1 MPIEPVLWSLT
12 RHKRR
17 EPCPT
22 CLGDSPHNILQLCF
36 SFLTCTDAQKN
47 IAHMNQKGASLRMSC
62 GALPR
67 KPTGAS
73 PDMSS
78 EASPRIGTNEGSLA
92 LHVLSGVSPLNP
104 ILHDFLFLTGTEVH
118 KGDSLHRSKKSF
130 APHFLGVSPHI
141 LSGASPR
148 PACLLEPRPACQM
161 ELRSACLLELC
172 PYKRK
177 ELRPACPLEPRPAK

>member
-1 MPIEPVLWSLT
+1 MSRRLAPQPTTALLLFLDLHRCTKERRSHEPKSCLAPHVVWSLAPQANWSFA
-12 RHKRR
+12 RHV
-17 EPCPT
+17 
-22 CLGDSPHNILQLCF
+22 
-36 SFLTCTDAQKN
+36 
-47 IAHMNQKGASLRMSC
+47 
-62 GALPR
+62 LP
-67 KPTGAS
+67 
-73 PDMSS
+73 

-104 ILHDFLFLTGTEVH
+104 ILHGSLFLTSTEVH
-118 KGDSLHRSKKSF
+118 KGDSLHRSKKSS
-130 APHFLGVSPHI
+130 ALHFLGVSPHI

-161 ELRSACLLELC
+161 ELRSACLLKLC